1 MPTGVV
7 HTLQFNNNVVLVNGE
22 RFNSDLTGPSV
33 SLDVK
38 QRVNYVLPTT
48 VTSLTFT
55 GVKEEYFGCCDIV
68 WETPSTDPTFNIPA
82 TGWYCSGSDCSSGAF
97 TPKADTIY
105 ILSVIEYPGYKTI
118 IFVHKLS

>member
-7 HTLQFNNNVVLVNGE
+7 HTLQFNNNLVLVNGE
-22 RFNSDLTGPSV
+22 RFNNDLTGPSV

-55 GVKEEYFGCCDIV
+55 GVKEEYFGCCEIV
-68 WETPSTDPTFNIPA
+68 WETPSTAPTFSIPA
-82 TGWYCSGSDCSSGAF
+82 TGWYCTGSNCSSGVFVPEAN
-97 TPKADTIY
+97 AIY
-105 ILSVIEYPGYKTI
+105 ILNVFEYPGYKTI
-118 IFVHKLS
+118 IFVNKLS